1 MPSAGRAWAASAA
14 AISAVSLWGLAF
26 PLIQEGL
33 RDFSPVVLGFLRF
46 ATASALLLVVSLVK
60 HRPSE
65 FADALRMHWKPVA
78 LFGLLYITI
87 PNIAQNVG
95 LQHGFS
101 SVASVIQSSGPVF
114 TLVFAAVLLKEAMT
128 GTKLLGT
135 GIALAGTALLVA
147 RNGLSLQDE
156 DFVSNMLLLAS
167 AASYALAW
175 VSAKKMLER
184 SEPLVVITLSLIV
197 GTAMLGLTVPF
208 EPAPTAEFTASSAVV
223 IMLLGFLCGSV
234 STVLFLYALAREE
247 VSRMAFFIYLMPLF
261 ASLFAFAIRGEG
273 VAAWTA
279 LCGFVIVVGIAIA
292 NRRSGRLGPPKR
304 PSMAHPAGSRTDDL
318 ARDDGPVVE
327 VPEQH
332 RREDRA

>member
-1 MPSAGRAWAASAA
+1 M
-14 AISAVSLWGLAF
+14 SAVAIWGLAF

-33 RDFSPVVLGFLRF
+33 GDFSPVVLGFLRF
-46 ATASALLLVVSLVK
+46 ALASVLLLVVALVR
-60 HRPSE
+60 HSPSE
-65 FADALRMHWKPVA
+65 FAAALRMHWKPVT
-78 LFGLLYITI
+78 LFGVLYITI

-114 TLVFAAVLLKEAMT
+114 TLIFAAVLLKEAMT

-135 GIALAGTALLVA
+135 GIALAGTVLLVV
-147 RNGLSLQDE
+147 RNGVSLQDE
-156 DFVSNMLLLAS
+156 DFASNMLLLAS
-167 AASYALAW
+167 ATSYALAW

-184 SEPLVVITLSLIV
+184 SEPLVVITLSLVI
-197 GTAMLGLTVPF
+197 GTAVLGLAVPF
-208 EPAPTAEFTASSAVV
+208 EPAPMAEFTASSTVV
-223 IMLLGFLCGSV
+223 IMLLGFLCGSA
-234 STVLFLYALAREE
+234 STVLFLYALEREE

-292 NRRSGRLGPPKR
+292 NRRSWRIGPSER
-304 PSMAHPAGSRTDDL
+304 PPSAWPASSRTDDL
-318 ARDDGPVVE
+318 AQDDGLVVE

-332 RREDRA
+332 GR